1 MGEAIAGNEL
11 ASGNDINM
19 AIDLHDLK
27 LPPPKELSDAQCDAL
42 IRSSLVRIWDGAKDL
57 SPQEMSHDADGIGTS
72 SADLWMLLVIRLV
85 TRFAVPVS
93 PEEEEEENAMENGDQ
108 LTLELYGHQ
117 DRLRQALCDY
127 IMADFSGR

>member
-1 MGEAIAGNEL
+1 
-11 ASGNDINM
+11 
-19 AIDLHDLK
+19 
-27 LPPPKELSDAQCDAL
+27 
-42 IRSSLVRIWDGAKDL
+42 
-57 SPQEMSHDADGIGTS
+57 
-72 SADLWMLLVIRLV
+72 MLLVIRLV